1 MLIILT
7 IFYICK
13 DRCYT
18 NRDCKTMNIKKR
30 YELVQ
35 KTCEAFNLPLTD
47 ITAKDVESKIIIL
60 KKLYK
65 DGENYRDQVFKIANK
80 LLVPLLVLII
90 SAILSM
96 KEKTITYIDL
106 SHILEYVFPV
116 IIFVIV
122 IIGMLIISC
131 MGIGYK
137 LGRYV
142 ISSFLVPYGHLI
154 DYSIYWLK
162 FIKEELPEIK
172 DYLKK
177 RESMQDIENYEKEVS
192 IKKFAKVY
200 IEWKNLSSN
209 KENQVINLLKEES
222 KYTMK
227 MLNKRKHF
235 EELSRKLD
243 KWMKE
248 ANS

>member
-1 MLIILT
+1 
-7 IFYICK
+7 
-13 DRCYT
+13 
-18 NRDCKTMNIKKR
+18 MNIKKR

-106 SHILEYVFPV
+106 SHILEYIFPV